1 MKGRS
6 RTKHLDSPAV
16 AAGDGDESAHNI
28 GDQSRIVSEEVEILG
43 GPVNQLEG
51 EKRGTANEHEA
62 FGFAQREKRGGNI
75 ELSTA
80 EFSHRAPGR

>member
-1 MKGRS
+1 M
-6 RTKHLDSPAV
+6 
-16 AAGDGDESAHNI
+16 N
-28 GDQSRIVSEEVEILG
+28 EVEILG